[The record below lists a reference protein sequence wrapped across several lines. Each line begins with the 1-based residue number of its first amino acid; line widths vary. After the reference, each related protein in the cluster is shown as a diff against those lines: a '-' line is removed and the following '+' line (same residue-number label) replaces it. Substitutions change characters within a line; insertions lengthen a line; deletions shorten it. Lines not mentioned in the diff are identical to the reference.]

1 MKVQY
6 YYDGQFRRVL
16 KHLIRVFGEFKVL
29 SSIDDEGNPV
39 YRGVPCRYADISKMT
54 AYIIN
59 GGSENTL
66 PTAPMMTISV
76 QTLKMDRPS
85 IRSPV
90 SETIVMGT
98 NVSPEQNVYEKKL
111 DQQYQITRYNPVPW
125 DLTFDLNIWT
135 TTLQSKMELFEQITT
150 LFSPSVT
157 LQLSE
162 NPLDWT
168 SAVDVELIDCQFSSR
183 SVPQGTDATDLDIMT
198 LTFKCPIWL
207 SLPATVQKP
216 KLIQQI
222 VTGVHT
228 ARDELDF
235 ELSDWSE
242 PIVDVFTP
250 KNMCILVNQL
260 QSTNSTNTNYELT
273 LVNSAL
279 GHLSANSKIFSWNVY
294 LKYLEPKFQ
303 EKDMFIKFQRGI
315 EDPQAIKGN
324 VISIGEGDN
333 ANKLIV
339 SVDTSAMKRQLAI
352 NGFITE
358 ASDLNNA
365 VSAQY
370 YVNISERDIIYK
382 GITIPPEYVVKI
394 EGNSAEIIDPN
405 LFTDYIYNSQDQE
418 QYKYTAKFGWHKA
431 IMNKYRQGYW
441 RIGFKDR

>member
-16 KHLIRVFGEFKVL
+16 KHLIRVFGDFKVL
-29 SSIDDEGNPV
+29 SSIDDDGNPV

-66 PTAPMMTISV
+66 PAAPMMTISV
-76 QTLKMDRPS
+76 EALKMDRPS

-90 SETIVMGT
+90 AETIVMGT

-111 DQQYQITRYNPVPW
+111 DEQFSITRYNPVPW
-125 DLTFDLNIWT
+125 DLTFNLNIWT

-168 SAVDVELIDCQFSSR
+168 SAVDVELIDCNFSSR
-183 SVPQGTDATDLDIMT
+183 AVPQGTDADLDIMT

-207 SLPATVQKP
+207 SLPSIVQKP

-250 KNMCILVNQL
+250 KNMCILVNPVT
-260 QSTNSTNTNYELT
+260 STTSTFTNYELT
-273 LVNSAL
+273 LVNSSL
-279 GHLSANSKIFSWNVY
+279 GKLSANNRIFSWDVY
-294 LKYLEPKFQ
+294 LKYLEPNFEDK
-303 EKDMFIKFQRGI
+303 EMFIKFQRGI
-315 EDPQAIKGN
+315 EDTQAIKGT
-324 VISIGEGDN
+324 VISIGEGDS

-339 SVDTSAMKRQLAI
+339 SVDTTLMKRQLAI
-352 NGFITE
+352 MGFITE
-358 ASDLNNA
+358 AEDLDGA
-365 VSAQY
+365 ISEQY

-405 LFTDYIYNSQDQE
+405 LFTEYIYNSQDNE

-441 RIGFKDR
+441 RIGFKDL

>member
-16 KHLIRVFGEFKVL
+16 KHLIRVFGDFKVL
-29 SSIDDEGNPV
+29 SSIDDDGNPV
-39 YRGVPCRYADISKMT
+39 YRGVPCRYADISRMT

-76 QTLKMDRPS
+76 ESLKMDRPS

-90 SETIVMGT
+90 SETIIMGT

-111 DQQYQITRYNPVPW
+111 DQQYNITRYNPVPW
-125 DLTFDLNIWT
+125 DLTFNLNIWT
-135 TTLQSKMELFEQITT
+135 TTLQSKMELFEQIST
-150 LFSPSVT
+150 LFAPSVT

-168 SAVDVELIDCQFSSR
+168 SAVDVELVDCNFSTR
-183 SVPQGTDATDLDIMT
+183 SVPQGQETDLDIMT

-250 KNMCILVNQL
+250 KNMCILVNPVH
-260 QSTNSTNTNYELT
+260 STNSTFSNYELT

-279 GHLSANSKIFSWNVY
+279 GTLSANNRIFSWDVY
-294 LKYLEPKFQ
+294 LKYLEPNFK
-303 EKDMFIKFQRGI
+303 EKQMFIKFQRGI
-315 EDPQAIKGN
+315 EDSQAINGN
-324 VISIGEGDN
+324 VISIGEGDR

-339 SVDTSAMKRQLAI
+339 SVDNSLMKRQLAI
-352 NGFITE
+352 VGFITE
-358 ASDLNNA
+358 AEDLNGA
-365 VSAQY
+365 ISEQY

-382 GITIPPEYVVKI
+382 DITIPPEYVVKI
-394 EGNSAEIIDPN
+394 EGKSAEIIDPN
-405 LFTDYIYNSQDQE
+405 LFTDYIYNSQDHE

-441 RIGFKDR
+441 RIGFKDQ

>member
-39 YRGVPCRYADISKMT
+39 YRGVPCRYADISRMT

-76 QTLKMDRPS
+76 QSLKMDRPS
-85 IRSPV
+85 VRAPV

-98 NVSPEQNVYEKKL
+98 NVSPAQNEYTKQL

-135 TTLQSKMELFEQITT
+135 TTLQNKMELFEQITT
-150 LFSPSVT
+150 LFAPSVT

-168 SAVDVELIDCQFSSR
+168 SAVDVELMDCQFSSR
-183 SVPQGTDATDLDIMT
+183 TVPQGTDTDLDIMT

-207 SLPATVQKP
+207 SLPANVKKP
-216 KLIQQI
+216 KLIQEI

-235 ELSDWSE
+235 ELTNWSE
-242 PIVDVFTP
+242 PILDVFTP
-250 KNMCILVNQL
+250 KNMCILVHPVLSVNG
-260 QSTNSTNTNYELT
+260 SSTNYELT
-273 LVNSAL
+273 LVNSSL
-279 GHLSANSKIFSWNVY
+279 GKLSANNKIFSWNIY
-294 LKYLEPKFQ
+294 LKYLEPKFKD
-303 EKDMFIKFQRGI
+303 KDMFIKFQRGI
-315 EDPQAIKGN
+315 EDSQAIKGE
-324 VISIGEGDN
+324 VISIGEGDSS
-333 ANKLIV
+333 NKLIV
-339 SVDTSAMKRQLAI
+339 SVDTSLMKTQLAI

-358 ASDLNNA
+358 SNQLNGA
-365 VSAQY
+365 ISEQY
-370 YVNISERDIIYK
+370 YVNISERDLFYK
-382 GITIPPEYVVKI
+382 EIRIPPEYVVKI
-394 EGNSAEIIDPN
+394 TGNSAEIIDPT

-418 QYKYTAKFGWHKA
+418 QYKYTSKFGWHKA

-441 RIGFKDR
+441 RIGFKDQ